1 MEMVESA
8 RAQLLPHLEA
18 VLESFDAESEP
29 APVAFFTL
37 ALMSLQRLEDD
48 ADLMGLFFELSATA
62 FQGFVFSPLQAE
74 RVDAL
79 LAVAESIAF
88 TLAAPSD
95 QAH

>member
-1 MEMVESA
+1 MVENA

-18 VLESFDAESEP
+18 VLGSFDPQAEPGP
-29 APVAFFTL
+29 AAFFTL
-37 ALMSLQRLEDD
+37 LMMSLQQVQDD

-62 FQGFVFSPLQAE
+62 FQGFEFSPLQAE

-95 QAH
+95 DPH

>member
-8 RAQLLPHLEA
+8 RSQLLPHLHA
-18 VLESFDAESEP
+18 VLESFDPEAEP
-29 APVAFFTL
+29 APAAFFATIL
-37 ALMSLQRLEDD
+37 LSLQRLEDD

-79 LAVAESIAF
+79 LAVAENIAF
-88 TLAAPSD
+88 TLAAPSERP
-95 QAH
+95 H

>member
-1 MEMVESA
+1 MELVENA
-8 RAQLLPHLEA
+8 RRQLLPHLEA
-18 VLESFDAESEP
+18 VLGSFDPQAEPGP
-29 APVAFFTL
+29 AAFFTL
-37 ALMSLQRLEDD
+37 LMMSLRQAQDD

-62 FQGFVFSPLQAE
+62 FQGFEFSSPQAE

-95 QAH
+95 DPH